1 MSDTNFQP
9 LLGGQLRAE
18 GDFQLWPDLAAKQ
31 LPVPTETRAPA
42 ETIDEYARGLAEGQQ
57 LAAAAFAEERVRL
70 QKLLASAEAL
80 QPADPGAICNLLY
93 ETIERLVSQIVG
105 QTPTDSEWLK
115 TQVEQAARAAAQI
128 DSARTIWLHPDDLEL
143 LIDAKL
149 GVPLQAD
156 PTLVPGSLRLE
167 TDSGWIEHGRMV
179 MLDVMRSELGGG
191 GGI

>member
-9 LLGGQLRAE
+9 LFGGQLRE
-18 GDFQLWPDLAAKQ
+18 EDDFQLWPDYAAKQ
-31 LPVPTETRAPA
+31 LHVPT

-57 LAAAAFAEERVRL
+57 LATAAFAEERVRF

-80 QPADPGAICNLLY
+80 QPADPVAIRNLLY

-105 QTPTDSEWLK
+105 QTPTDSEWL
-115 TQVEQAARAAAQI
+115 TRQIEQAVSTAAQA
-128 DSARTIWLHPDDLEL
+128 DSARTIWLHPDDLDL